1 MPVPLQAS
9 LPTLHKFSCVQLWL
23 GDEAYLVCF
32 FHYFLYHSFNTAFP
46 VLPRRNYSCVG
57 LERNFRQD
65 AISITALLLLLYN
78 CFVNVNALFHTLM
91 GGLIPT
97 RYSVSAEQLSHI
109 PAFWE
114 MTYVEGSCHGAFL
127 WEEEQ
132 PCLSLGVL
140 PRQFW
145 SWGTYFL

>member
-1 MPVPLQAS
+1 
-9 LPTLHKFSCVQLWL
+9 
-23 GDEAYLVCF
+23 
-32 FHYFLYHSFNTAFP
+32 
-46 VLPRRNYSCVG
+46 
-57 LERNFRQD
+57 
-65 AISITALLLLLYN
+65 
-78 CFVNVNALFHTLM
+78 M

-140 PRQFW
+140 PRQF
-145 SWGTYFL
+145 